1 MATITIKNIPNEL
14 YDNLKTRAALNRRSV
29 SNEIIFCIENSL
41 KSRKIQPDEF
51 IQELEVFYQNVDI
64 PLLTDEKLKEY
75 KETGRL

>member
-14 YDNLKTRAALNRRSV
+14 FDTLKMRATLNRRSV

-51 IQELEVFYQNVDI
+51 IQELENFYQNVDI
-64 PLLTDEKLKEY
+64 PVLTEEKLKEY
-75 KETGRL
+75 KATGRL